1 MMNKCWI
8 LFLVF
13 AVCASASEKCEK
25 YSFKYKGVEFS
36 LCSDEKTKVKTSEVG
51 DLRFYDYGTTLYVVG
66 SSKSLD
72 SFFQKSGFKP
82 AKEKCNFDKYC
93 EYAQK
98 DLVATNIE
106 HHLAKWSSTTND
118 LPVEVRYNQEENV
131 FGIYQKENAQTLGPK
146 KGTQKAIPIY

>member
-1 MMNKCWI
+1 MARVYFKYMMNKCWI

-13 AVCASASEKCEK
+13 AVCASAS
-25 YSFKYKGVEFS
+25 
-36 LCSDEKTKVKTSEVG
+36 
-51 DLRFYDYGTTLYVVG
+51 
-66 SSKSLD
+66 
-72 SFFQKSGFKP
+72 
-82 AKEKCNFDKYC
+82 EKCNFDKYC